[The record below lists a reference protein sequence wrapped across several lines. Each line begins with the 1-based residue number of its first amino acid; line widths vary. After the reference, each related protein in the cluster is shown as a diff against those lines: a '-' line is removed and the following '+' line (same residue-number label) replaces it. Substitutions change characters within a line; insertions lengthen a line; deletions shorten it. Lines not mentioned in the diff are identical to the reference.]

1 MENLPFMP
9 KAPMPLPPLTSP
21 NNNNKFCSSDF
32 IHPRFWVT
40 WFSIALLRL
49 ISCLSYPCQLWMGK
63 RLGRL
68 IRRLPGCRQSVV
80 EINLQLCFP
89 EKSDKEREQI
99 KNECYESIGIALVE
113 MAMCW
118 WWSDK
123 RLKSLVE
130 IRGLEHLET
139 VLAGGQGA
147 ILLSGHFTSLE
158 IGTRLFALTTPLQ
171 VMYRT
176 QRNALLDRYLYS
188 KRCGYLENVISKKNT
203 RQLIKGIK
211 KLIPTWYAPDQ
222 NFSSERNAFAPFMGV
237 PTATIT
243 ASSRLVRSA
252 GCAMLPFYTY
262 RKPDGTGYILTI
274 EPPLENFPSGDDFLD
289 ATAINASIE
298 KFVRSHP
305 EQYMWLHQRFKSRPD
320 GEPSLY
326 P

>member
-1 MENLPFMP
+1 M
-9 KAPMPLPPLTSP
+9 
-21 NNNNKFCSSDF
+21 
-32 IHPRFWVT
+32 
-40 WFSIALLRL
+40 WFTFGLLRL
-49 ISCLSYPCQLWMGK
+49 ASLFPYRFQLALG
-63 RLGRL
+63 RLLGRL
-68 IRRLPGCRQSVV
+68 IKLLSGRRQRIV

-89 EKSDKEREQI
+89 EKSPVERERI
-99 KNECYESIGIALVE
+99 KNECYQSIGIALLE

-118 WWSDK
+118 WWSEK

-130 IRGLEHLET
+130 IRGMENLDA
-139 VLAGGQGA
+139 VLASGQGA

-158 IGTRLFALTTPLQ
+158 IGGRLFTLTRPMQ

-176 QRNALLDRYLYS
+176 QRNALFDSYLYS
-188 KRCGYLENVISKKNT
+188 KRSSYLEKVISRKST

-222 NFSSERNAFAPFMGV
+222 NFTNERNIFAPFMGI
-237 PTATIT
+237 PAATIT
-243 ASSRLVRSA
+243 ASSRLVQSA

-274 EPPLENFPSGDDFLD
+274 DPPLQNFPSGDDVAD

-298 KFVRSHP
+298 KFARIHP
-305 EQYMWLHQRFKSRPD
+305 EQYMWVHQRFKNRPE
-320 GEPSLY
+320 GEPPIY